1 MMRWL
6 KVQAAI
12 ALGIAPCAVVFLW
25 LGYRFDWPTLVYAIV
40 VLTVADIVRGAL
52 R

>member
-12 ALGIAPCAVVFLW
+12 VLGIAPCAVVFLW
-25 LGYRFDWPTLVYAIV
+25 LGYRLDWPTLVYAV
-40 VLTVADIVRGAL
+40 AALAVADIVRGAL